1 MDKRI
6 TKLLL
11 SSVIIGTV
19 LSLQSVEACS
29 GFIIG
34 KGLTKRRFH
43 FYMVVRKII
52 HISKV
57 MELHQDNI
65 HIIRISIVN
74 PAKDYAEGAMLEDVS
89 TGFTYPHLRHEFKY
103 TSVADDS
110 RDTDEGIF

>member
-34 KGLTKRRFH
+34 KGLTKDGSTLYGRTEDYPYKARLSD
-43 FYMVVRKII
+43 YM
-52 HISKV
+52 SCF
-57 MELHQDNI
+57 
-65 HIIRISIVN
+65 SC
-74 PAKDYAEGAMLEDVS
+74 P
-89 TGFTYPHLRHEFKY
+89 
-103 TSVADDS
+103 
-110 RDTDEGIF
+110 